1 MVILSKV
8 ASRTKKRKYGI
19 YWKTVKINWI
29 KTNKIQIFSYVFI
42 NYIILYIFIIFMEFI
57 IKLIIIIM
65 SNTDGE
71 IFVLILIYKICFFKN
86 SFIILL
92 RLKM

>member
-1 MVILSKV
+1 
-8 ASRTKKRKYGI
+8 
-19 YWKTVKINWI
+19 
-29 KTNKIQIFSYVFI
+29 
-42 NYIILYIFIIFMEFI
+42 MEFI